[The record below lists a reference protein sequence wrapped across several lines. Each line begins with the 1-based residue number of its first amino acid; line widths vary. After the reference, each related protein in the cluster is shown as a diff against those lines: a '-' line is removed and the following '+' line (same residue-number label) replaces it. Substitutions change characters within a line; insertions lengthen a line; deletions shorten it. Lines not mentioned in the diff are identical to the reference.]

1 MIRALR
7 AIGLCAIHCEVKDSS
22 INVGILIADPSTF
35 EPGRFALL
43 DADKDGE
50 EIFSV
55 YSVICPDLTSPIT
68 YNLELKRDATYSN

>member
-1 MIRALR
+1 MIRSLR

-22 INVGILIADPSTF
+22 IKVGILIADPSTF

-55 YSVICPDLTSPIT
+55 YSVICPDLTSPVN
-68 YNLELKRDATYSN
+68 YNLELPRVKA